1 VLTDRREADA
11 EIVERSRREP
21 EAFALLFGRHAAALH
36 RYIARRIG
44 SQDAE
49 DVLGDTFLE
58 AFRERHR
65 YDPGRQEVRP
75 WLYGIATNRL
85 GRYRRAELKHL
96 RVLQRTGRDPV
107 LAEASFTERSDAR
120 LGAAAVRQRLAGA
133 LRRLPAAQRD
143 ALLLVAWADLSYQ
156 EAAAALAVPVGT
168 VRSRISRARAVLRD
182 ALGGTDPTSIKEGV
196 PDE

>member
-1 VLTDRREADA
+1 MLTDRREADH

-21 EAFALLFGRHAAALH
+21 EVFALLFGRYAAALH
-36 RYIARRIG
+36 RYLARRIG
-44 SQDAE
+44 TQDAQ

-65 YDPGRQEVRP
+65 YDPARQEVRP

-85 GRYRRAELKHL
+85 GRYRRAELKQL
-96 RVLQRTGRDPV
+96 RILQRTGRDPV
-107 LAEASFTERSDAR
+107 LAEPPFTERSDAR
-120 LGAAAVRQRLAGA
+120 VGAGAVRQQLAGA
-133 LRRLPAAQRD
+133 LHRLPAGQRD
-143 ALLLVAWADLSYQ
+143 ALLLVAWAQLGYQ
-156 EAAAALAVPVGT
+156 EVAQALGVPVGT